1 MVISKK
7 SCTFAPQIYE
17 KFVKPPKK
25 TTEKMK
31 EICKKVSMVDSEAFK
46 TMAMERLGWTYDQ
59 YQNRRSGR
67 TEITQAER
75 LVLEEIV
82 DQINAKE
89 D

>member
-1 MVISKK
+1 
-7 SCTFAPQIYE
+7 
-17 KFVKPPKK
+17 
-25 TTEKMK
+25 MK

-75 LVLEEIV
+75 LILEEIV